1 MNPSDP
7 FASRVVALLGRL
19 APQEGYNLSP
29 LEDVRFLRS
38 DRPLTG
44 VPVLYDPGVVIV
56 CQGGKRGYFGD
67 RVYQYDAQHY
77 LVVSVPVPFTMETD
91 ASPEAPLLAI
101 YLRLDFGLLGDL
113 VLQLDSELGPALEAP
128 RGLYASPLDEALR
141 ASTLRLLEVL
151 SVPTDARLLGPA
163 LLRELYYRI
172 LTGAQGG
179 SLRAALDRQGR
190 FGRIA
195 RSLRTL
201 HARYAERLDVAALA
215 QEARMSQ
222 PSFHRHFRD
231 VTGTTLMQYLKST
244 RLHQARLLMLRD
256 ALPAAN
262 AAFAVGYE
270 SASQFSREFK
280 RLFGRTPLAEIDWM
294 KATYALPA
302 PPATAVYVSSH

>member
-7 FASRVVALLGRL
+7 LASRLVTLLGRL

-101 YLRLDFGLLGDL
+101 YLRLDFRLLGDL

-128 RGLYASPLDEALR
+128 RGLYASPIDEPLR
-141 ASTLRLLEVL
+141 VSTLRFLEVL

-222 PSFHRHFRD
+222 SSFHRHFRD
-231 VTGTTLMQYLKST
+231 ITGTTPMQYLKST

-302 PPATAVYVSSH
+302 PPATAVYVASH